1 MPFVDQDEVNNSYF
15 MFGCVKDPASPFLFQ
30 RIHSNSPKIRI
41 SPIGEYGF
49 YFHYVPGFAEEFETE
64 EMVWIKLG
72 HFHDW
77 KKLLSMGE
85 IVANGWVNPSGIQVD
100 RIEGDG
106 VLLGF
111 SKHHPVFYIYR
122 NLLSASA
129 IYYSMTEDS
138 FIAADNLGILSDFL
152 PTPELNDDAVVQHF
166 IYRQLNGRETYFK
179 QINTLLV
186 GELINFGASGLKVGL
201 AKTLQAIT
209 QHESEQKPVTH
220 ETVEWFFNEFKQIV
234 GLYLDGN
241 LAASASMLS
250 GGIDSS
256 LVQAAINTHVNG
268 ETRFPSL
275 SFVIDSPG
283 FAYEVD
289 YAKEASQAL
298 NTNHTFVQLS
308 PQSYVEGLVKC
319 TQILGEPIPDDVR
332 FCFYLLADHIK
343 NNNPNLKYLFHGGH
357 ADGLH
362 GGSRGLRAVQG
373 DRYRSWPASLL
384 SLAGTFLAPIAQ
396 SKSYG
401 AKMAANVLKS
411 ANDTSSSEN
420 YLNSASVYT
429 NWELV
434 NKYFSPE
441 LIQSAFDKKRNLEFY
456 YLDSPYM
463 VEKVSTLGLITTGIR
478 QRSLERTMGRFCN
491 LEYVYPFGDEAIV
504 KASYTF
510 KPLERYVK
518 NHQVKPILKGALV
531 AQTKDIETKKPKGWS
546 GYGMAELFESMREGE
561 LSEMVRGI
569 ERPGFMDRSDFEQSL
584 NQPDWFTWNMLTLD
598 LFKKYVLYPKRQNK
612 NVVPD

>member
-1 MPFVDQDEVNNSYF
+1 MPYINPDEVKNSYF
-15 MFGCVKDPASPFLFQ
+15 VFGCVKDPTPPYLTE
-30 RIHSNSPKIRI
+30 KIDSTKLKI
-41 SPIGEYGF
+41 SPIGEYGY
-49 YFHYVPGFAEEFETE
+49 YFHNLPGYAQEFDTE
-64 EMVWIKLG
+64 EMVWIKFG
-72 HFHDW
+72 HFHDG
-77 KKLLSMGE
+77 KTLLSMGE
-85 IVANGWVNPSGIQVD
+85 IIANGWVNPSGIQVD

-129 IYYSMTEDS
+129 IYYSMTEDN

-152 PTPELNDDAVVQHF
+152 PAPELNDDAIVQHF

-179 QINTLLV
+179 QIDTLLV
-186 GELINFGASGLKVGL
+186 GELINFGASGMKVGL
-201 AKTLQAIT
+201 VKPLQAIT
-209 QHESEQKPVTH
+209 QHESEQKPVTE

-256 LVQAAINTHVNG
+256 LVQAAINTQVNG

-298 NTNHTFVQLS
+298 NTNHTFVQLT
-308 PQSYVEGLVKC
+308 PQSYAEGLINC
-319 TQILGEPIPDDVR
+319 TQILGEPLPDDVR
-332 FCFYLLADHIK
+332 FCFYLLADYIK
-343 NNNPNLKYLFHGGH
+343 SNNQNLKYLFHGGH

-373 DRYRSWPASLL
+373 DKYSSWPAGLL
-384 SLAGTFLAPIAQ
+384 SLAGTFLTPISQ

-401 AKMAANVLKS
+401 AKTAANVLKS
-411 ANDTSSSEN
+411 AKDISSPEN
-420 YLNSASVYT
+420 YLNSSSVYT

-434 NKYFSPE
+434 NKYFSQD
-441 LIQSAFDKKRNLEFY
+441 LVQSAFDKKRNLEVY
-456 YLDSPYM
+456 YLNSPYM
-463 VEKVSTLGLITTGIR
+463 VEKVSTLGLVTTGIR
-478 QRSLERTMGRFCN
+478 QRSLERTMGHFCG
-491 LEYVYPFGDEAIV
+491 LEYIYPFGDEAIV
-504 KASYTF
+504 KASYAF
-510 KPLERYVK
+510 KPLDRYVQ
-518 NHQVKPILKGALV
+518 NHQVKPILKKVLV

-546 GYGMAELFESMREGE
+546 GYGMSELFASMRKGE
-561 LSEMVRGI
+561 LSDMVQAI
-569 ERPGFMDRSDFEQSL
+569 ERPGFMEHSDFKQSV

-598 LFKKYVLYPKRQNK
+598 LFKKYVLNSK
-612 NVVPD
+612 